1 MGRAGR
7 IFKWALPPCAL
18 LAALWASLAIQS
30 AADEAN
36 PFFTTSS
43 PAGTYTLNLT
53 GRKDRP
59 FITPNTVNYHVLK
72 AGESFL
78 PSTHLHTA
86 HDFMD
91 LSFEIG
97 YPHHRWIGD
106 NVVQLYN
113 GQHLSDGEP
122 DALVVVNGT
131 GQIIKHLKVSSGA
144 HFLCFDVQPGAE
156 ITLPESRPRGDF
168 KVLHVTGELYGG
180 RRIEGGAALVPN
192 RQPGGPHTYYAHIN
206 ADGATFRGPE

>member
-1 MGRAGR
+1 MGKAGR

-18 LAALWASLAIQS
+18 LAALWASLAIHN

-59 FITPNTVNYHVLK
+59 FMTPNTVNYHVLK
-72 AGESFL
+72 AGEFFL

-86 HDFMD
+86 YDFMD
-91 LSFEIG
+91 LSFELG
-97 YPHHRWIGD
+97 YPHYRWIGD

-113 GQHLSDGEP
+113 ERFFSDGEP
-122 DALVVVNGT
+122 DTLVVVNGT
-131 GQIIKHLKVSSGA
+131 GQTIKYLGLDSVDQ
-144 HFLCFDVQPGAE
+144 FLLFDLQPGAE
-156 ITLPESRPRGDF
+156 VRLPNSQPRGDDKTF
-168 KVLHVTGELYGG
+168 NVTGELYGG
-180 RRIEGGAALVPN
+180 GRIEGGASLRPDQRPVE
-192 RQPGGPHTYYAHIN
+192 PHTYHIRVN
-206 ADGATFRGPE
+206 EDGVTFNGPE